1 MKLRIKNPSSFKQI
15 WSFICQSKEDDFEQC
30 LAYSLNTTDD
40 DTYFENIYD
49 PQLSQIGIQ
58 TICNKKIDYANFN
71 QLPPEKMNNRIIY
84 DCFHGILAYIYF
96 YSENKLNIEEL
107 EFHFSGSNNTQQNN
121 ILNIFD
127 YNDINLQFQIGSF
140 RQAFFGITFKRI
152 KIKPIAYSIR
162 SGLLS
167 NTSSHLVSFT
177 FEGFDI
183 INNQWD
189 LLDERA
195 NINDLIPSGGYNMFF
210 VRSTDKC
217 YSSFKI
223 VQQEPGNN
231 GFWGFSIAAFDVH
244 GIIYM
249 NDESSAQLDEN
260 IIKNEDISADFNYNP
275 LMDMSD
281 FLI

>member
-1 MKLRIKNPSSFKQI
+1 M
-15 WSFICQSKEDDFEQC
+15 
-30 LAYSLNTTDD
+30 
-40 DTYFENIYD
+40 
-49 PQLSQIGIQ
+49 GIQ
-58 TICNKKIDYANFN
+58 TIYNKKIDYSNFN
-71 QLPPEKMNNRIIY
+71 QLPPEKMNTRIVY

-140 RQAFFGITFKRI
+140 RNAFFGITFKRI

-162 SGLLS
+162 SDLLS

-183 INNQWD
+183 INNKWD
-189 LLDERA
+189 LLDERV

-223 VQQEPGNN
+223 VQLEPGNN

-249 NDESSAQLDEN
+249 NDESCAQLDEN
-260 IIKNEDISADFNYNP
+260 IIKNQDISLDLNYNP
-275 LMDMSD
+275 LMDMSE